1 MRINGHDA
9 RKVNL
14 QEAFGAVC
22 KSEADIELENSA
34 EELKA
39 RIAESNA
46 SGNIPRRF
54 EQCRF
59 SSESGDCGK
68 ALRLFCV
75 AKESDRCVLLT
86 GPTGTGKTT
95 AACSAMHERAALG
108 MNAGLYLSMRL
119 LAPMLRTS
127 RSFSAK
133 ESEMAIL
140 EKYSR
145 APFLVLDEIGASDN
159 PPEERSFLR
168 TVIAARYDNCLPSIL
183 STNLTADKLK
193 LFLVGK
199 APYDFASDAELR
211 QFILEVADKDPIVNR
226 LKSIM
231 RVIVMDGESR
241 RQKL

>member
-9 RKVNL
+9 RKINL

-22 KSEADIELENSA
+22 KSGADSEPENST
-34 EELKA
+34 EELNA

-54 EQCRF
+54 EHCRF
-59 SSESGDCGK
+59 TAESGACGK
-68 ALRLFCV
+68 ALRPFCT
-75 AKESDRCVLLT
+75 AGESDRCFLLT

-95 AACSAMHERAALG
+95 AACSAMHERAAMG

-145 APFLVLDEIGASDN
+145 TPFLVLDEIGASDN

-193 LFLVGK
+193 LFLVGRD
-199 APYDFASDAELR
+199 PYDFSSEAELR
-211 QFILEVADKDPIVNR
+211 RFISEVADKDPIVNR

-231 RVIVMDGESR
+231 RVVVMDGESR
-241 RQKL
+241 RERL

>member
-9 RKVNL
+9 RRVNL

-22 KSEADIELENSA
+22 ESENDTELENSD

-39 RIAESNA
+39 RLAESNA

-59 SSESGDCGK
+59 SSESGACEK
-68 ALRLFCV
+68 VLKPFCV
-75 AKESDRCVLLT
+75 AKESDKCVLLT

-95 AACSAMHERAALG
+95 AACSAMHERAAMG

-127 RSFSAK
+127 RSFSAR

-145 APFLVLDEIGASDN
+145 APFLVLDEIGACDN
-159 PPEERSFLR
+159 PSEERSFLR
-168 TVIAARYDNCLPSIL
+168 TVIAARYDNFLPSIL
-183 STNLTADKLK
+183 STNLTTDKLK
-193 LFLVGK
+193 LFLVGRE
-199 APYDFASDAELR
+199 PYGFSSDAELR
-211 QFILEVADKDPIVNR
+211 QFISEVADKDPIVNR

-231 RVIVMDGESR
+231 RVVVMDGESR
-241 RQKL
+241 RQRL